1 MESARC
7 PPPKIPSPTQSAAS
21 KGEHKPFTVNEESPI
36 FNKEIAEEEKP
47 LIASQQVPE
56 KVRTAKAVDV
66 SGATHE
72 SISVKEPAS
81 QGSAPLAE
89 EEVQQ
94 KLAPGEAG
102 NGQSL
107 YIHLLLL
114 LLGRYGILCFLLI
127 SLRKDT

>member
-7 PPPKIPSPTQSAAS
+7 PPPKVPSPTRSVAS
-21 KGEHKPFTVNEESPI
+21 KGEQHKLSPGNAESPNL
-36 FNKEIAEEEKP
+36 NKEITEEEKP
-47 LIASQQVPE
+47 VIASQQVPE

-66 SGATHE
+66 SEATHE

-114 LLGRYGILCFLLI
+114 LLGRYGILCF
-127 SLRKDT
+127 S